1 MGEPKEDK
9 KKDDKKK
16 EEKKSKG
23 PSLDFLKVDRSLRPE
38 GMHFD
43 AEMMGK

>member
-1 MGEPKEDK
+1 MGEPASPKEEDK
-9 KKDDKKK
+9 KKSK

-38 GMHFD
+38 GNHF
-43 AEMMGK
+43 EYE